1 MLNGCTEKQSSN
13 KQKRTLITETHG
25 TLKVQ
30 NNWQKKPH
38 ASVNGFSLLKV
49 DTERRTSFLERMLY
63 SVLK

>member
-49 DTERRTSFLERMLY
+49 DT
-63 SVLK
+63 